1 MRRVEDD
8 IGKSQDLRLD
18 APAVIPKRYFRLRS
32 FKLYIRYQFN
42 SRFTFMVNIAVKTS
56 AVCKGFGQGESRTEV
71 LKDVHFEARMGELL
85 MLVGPSGCGKTTL
98 LSVIAGT
105 LAVDRGQVQVFDT
118 PLHDLD
124 KQSVTQFRAAN
135 IGFIFQQYNLIPTL
149 NCVENVSVP
158 LRIRGEKAA
167 LAEKKAAEM
176 LETVGL
182 GKRMHHRPNML
193 SGGQQQ
199 RVAIARALVHE
210 PKLIICDEPTAALDS
225 ENGAKVMEILK
236 NVAAKLDRCVIL
248 VTHDNRIFKY
258 ADRMTHME
266 DGRIDHT
273 EEHQTTIASHN

>member
-1 MRRVEDD
+1 MN
-8 IGKSQDLRLD
+8 K
-18 APAVIPKRYFRLRS
+18 
-32 FKLYIRYQFN
+32 
-42 SRFTFMVNIAVKTS
+42 IAVKTS
-56 AVCKGFGQGESRTEV
+56 GVNKGFGSGEARTEV
-71 LKDVHFEARMGELL
+71 LKEIDFEARMGELL

-105 LAVDRGQVQVFDT
+105 LEVDRGEVEVFDS
-118 PLHDLD
+118 PLHRLD
-124 KQSVTQFRAAN
+124 KAAVTQFRAAN

-158 LRIRGEKAA
+158 LRIRGIKAA
-167 LAEKKAAEM
+167 AAERRAAEM

-182 GKRMHHRPNML
+182 GKRLQHRPNML

-210 PKLIICDEPTAALDS
+210 PRLIICDEPTAALDS
-225 ENGAKVMEILK
+225 ENGSKVMEILK
-236 NVAAKLDRCVIL
+236 NVAAKPDRCVII
-248 VTHDNRIFKY
+248 VTHDNRIFRY

-273 EEHQTTIASHN
+273 ETPPQHPPVLN

>member
-1 MRRVEDD
+1 M
-8 IGKSQDLRLD
+8 
-18 APAVIPKRYFRLRS
+18 
-32 FKLYIRYQFN
+32 
-42 SRFTFMVNIAVKTS
+42 TNIAIKTTG
-56 AVCKGFGQGESRTEV
+56 VCKGFGEGESRTEV
-71 LKDVHFEARMGELL
+71 LKDVNFEARMGELL

-105 LAVDRGQVQVFDT
+105 LTVDRGEVEVFDAL
-118 PLHDLD
+118 LHNLD
-124 KQSVTQFRAAN
+124 KPSITRFRADN

-149 NCVENVSVP
+149 NCLENASVP

-167 LAEKKAAEM
+167 AAEKKAAEM

-182 GKRMHHRPNML
+182 GKRMLHRPNML

-236 NVAAKLDRCVIL
+236 NVAAKPDRCVIV
-248 VTHDNRIFKY
+248 VTHDTRIFKY

-273 EEHQTTIASHN
+273 ETGSTMAAANR